1 MGTPV
6 RRGFR
11 IIMLLSTLTLQ
22 VSAQNEKPL
31 AEEYPLV
38 DKKCTLTLEKFGEK
52 PTWRAKCRLYVYRK
66 TEGDW
71 TEGVTLFELPLVQA
85 QPATWEEASKA
96 VGKWLSR
103 SSVEILKRNGY
114 LKEKEEKKK

>member
-1 MGTPV
+1 MRSLP
-6 RRGFR
+6 
-11 IIMLLSTLTLQ
+11 IIMLLSTLALQ
-22 VSAQNEKPL
+22 VSAQDKKPL
-31 AEEYPLV
+31 AETYPLI

-52 PTWRAKCRLYVYRK
+52 PTWKAKCRLYVYRK

-71 TEGVTLFELPLVQA
+71 TEGVTLFELPLIQA

-96 VGKWLSR
+96 VGKWLSK

-114 LKEKEEKKK
+114 LAGKKEEKKK